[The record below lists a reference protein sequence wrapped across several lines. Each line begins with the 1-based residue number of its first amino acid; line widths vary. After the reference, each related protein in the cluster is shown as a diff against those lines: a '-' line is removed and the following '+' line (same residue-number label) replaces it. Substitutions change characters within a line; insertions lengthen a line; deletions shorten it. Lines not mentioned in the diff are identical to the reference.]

1 MSPRPPDDKAARR
14 ALEAVQRAA
23 RERWGGAIPEQELA
37 ELLATI
43 RATMHRIVGER
54 FQGPYY
60 ILGPDGEPVPVDPL
74 TMGLWLQRERAA
86 GRLHVGDDT
95 LPDGTHISTVFLGI
109 DHDFTG
115 RGPPILFETMVFAEG
130 KPWDGEQQ
138 RYASWVEAEV
148 GHAAWVARLRTHQT
162 EEDGDAR

>member
-1 MSPRPPDDKAARR
+1 MPAPPPDPDDARR

-60 ILGPDGEPVPVDPL
+60 ILGPDGEPAPVDPL
-74 TMGLWLQRERAA
+74 TMGVWLERERAA
-86 GRLHVGDDT
+86 GRLHVSDDT
-95 LPDGTHISTVFLGI
+95 LPDGTRISTIFLGI
-109 DHDFTG
+109 DHDLTG
-115 RGPPILFETMVFAEG
+115 HGPPILFETMVFADG

-138 RYASWVEAEV
+138 RYATRVEAEA
-148 GHAAWVARLRTHQT
+148 GHAAWVAQLRTRQR
-162 EEDGDAR
+162 D